1 MVSALRFFTCLVLA
15 VCIVASVD
23 AAISCDT
30 VVSSL
35 GPCYFY
41 LRQGG
46 IVPPSCCGGVRNL
59 NGMAQT
65 TPDRQQAC
73 KCVQSFTKYV
83 PERAYLQI
91 ILCKARS
98 ATTNHAKLLW
108 TQGLTCEGLC
118 PLGLGPD
125 GCLGV
130 HGIFIN
136 LPTTKVT
143 TCCFMT
149 GPGHKQGKHG
159 LPAAT

>member
-35 GPCYFY
+35 GTCYVY

-46 IVPPSCCGGVRNL
+46 IVPSSCCGGVRNL

-73 KCVQSFTKYV
+73 KCVQSFTKSV
-83 PERAYLQI
+83 PGFNQNIAY
-91 ILCKARS
+91 
-98 ATTNHAKLLW
+98 
-108 TQGLTCEGLC
+108 
-118 PLGLGPD
+118 
-125 GCLGV
+125 
-130 HGIFIN
+130 
-136 LPTTKVT
+136 
-143 TCCFMT
+143 
-149 GPGHKQGKHG
+149 G
-159 LPAAT
+159 LPGKCGVSLPYPISNSMNCDNVKLSGTHVSS

>member
-35 GPCYFY
+35 GTCYVY

-46 IVPPSCCGGVRNL
+46 IVPSSCCGGVRNL

-73 KCVQSFTKYV
+73 KCVQSFTKSV
-83 PERAYLQI
+83 PGSL
-91 ILCKARS
+91 
-98 ATTNHAKLLW
+98 
-108 TQGLTCEGLC
+108 
-118 PLGLGPD
+118 
-125 GCLGV
+125 
-130 HGIFIN
+130 FIN
-136 LPTTKVT
+136 ACRQFNPLSQVGVWEHSFIFELIFSGSLLKWTKT
-143 TCCFMT
+143 SQRQSFSCLHTPCWYI
-149 GPGHKQGKHG
+149 Q
-159 LPAAT
+159 